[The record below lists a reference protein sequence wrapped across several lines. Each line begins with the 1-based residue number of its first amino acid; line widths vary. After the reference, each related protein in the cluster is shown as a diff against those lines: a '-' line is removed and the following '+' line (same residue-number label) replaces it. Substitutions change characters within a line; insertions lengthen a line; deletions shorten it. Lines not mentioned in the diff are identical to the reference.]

1 MRPSKSPGRLGNTL
15 LNSNVIREQLEA
27 RERLFSPFA
36 VCSSDSIGRAIPEES
51 SPIRTEFQRDRDR
64 PIEWAEAESAQKI
77 DEKQKNILNI
87 WMEREGGVYINDQP
101 HTMEQATTVVAPLYA
116 ASERAL
122 VISVRGDREVPY
134 RYMDQLQT
142 ALVNAGVVRVVFAT
156 QLEQSMQRERR

>member
-1 MRPSKSPGRLGNTL
+1 MSIKGGGFEKSSKASSEIPSSSMADIAFL
-15 LNSNVIREQLEA
+15 LLIFFMVTT
-27 RERLFSPFA
+27 
-36 VCSSDSIGRAIPEES
+36 V
-51 SPIRTEFQRDRDR
+51 FQRDRDR
-64 PIEWAEAESAQKI
+64 PIEWTEAESAQKI

-156 QLEQSMQRERR
+156 QLEQSMKRERR

>member
-1 MRPSKSPGRLGNTL
+1 MAIKGGGFEKSSKASSEIPSSSMADIAFL
-15 LNSNVIREQLEA
+15 LLIFFMVTTV
-27 RERLFSPFA
+27 FH
-36 VCSSDSIGRAIPEES
+36 
-51 SPIRTEFQRDRDR
+51 RDRDR

-87 WMEREGGVYINDQP
+87 WLEREGGVYINDQP
-101 HTMEQATTVVAPLYA
+101 HTMEQATTIVAPLYA